1 MLNLFFAIFD
11 AVLPFREN
19 RIVNKLYTIK
29 LNFWHLPK
37 KNVKTNIK
45 IGKILVYKIGLK
57 FRYISA
63 EEGRDSACPFKPAD
77 KEKGIATNPQQT
89 TNRKTK

>member
-57 FRYISA
+57 FRYIIGWLS
-63 EEGRDSACPFKPAD
+63 DSLSVGAQNYYQEHFLVVY
-77 KEKGIATNPQQT
+77 EFI
-89 TNRKTK
+89 